1 MGKRVKNAKIA
12 LIIIITIFFAG
23 NLSGSAQN
31 SSNGQVFA
39 EFLSGRPLAKEVE
52 VAEITDARVAINLV
66 DDTLYVADSHGV
78 AQGGP
83 EQFRQLAAEYDQVYG
98 LCLETTHVNM
108 AITKL
113 AAVFGTGQLEKL
125 VFASVDRSPHCTQ
138 MHYMMHEIE
147 RTLKTHVPTESY
159 VVSEGRVVRVPEAAV
174 ELSKSLARLADIC
187 ENEQEV

>member
-1 MGKRVKNAKIA
+1 MIPRLMEANVYALKGRVLVTGAC
-12 LIIIITIFFAG
+12 LP
-23 NLSGSAQN
+23 
-31 SSNGQVFA
+31 QVWPEAF
-39 EFLSGRPLAKEVE
+39 ERLTKE
-52 VAEITDARVAINLV
+52 A
-66 DDTLYVADSHGV
+66 
-78 AQGGP
+78 
-83 EQFRQLAAEYDQVYG
+83 DQVYS

-113 AAVFGTGQLEKL
+113 SAVFGTGQLEKL

-147 RTLKTHVPTESY
+147 RTLKAHVPTESY